1 MMNTFFFGYLPLKW
15 RLLLRI
21 ISVLYFLVL
30 LLIVLEMYSASS
42 VREYLISLLISSFWI
57 IPSIILVS
65 WVLKPFVKKSKE
77 NRINKK

>member
-1 MMNTFFFGYLPLKW
+1 MRYLLDTFFFGYLPLKW
-15 RLLLRI
+15 RRLLRI

-65 WVLKPFVKKSKE
+65 WALKPFVTKDQ
-77 NRINKK
+77 

>member
-1 MMNTFFFGYLPLKW
+1 MRYLLDTFFFGYLPLKW

-65 WVLKPFVKKSKE
+65 WALKPFVTKDQ
-77 NRINKK
+77 

>member
-1 MMNTFFFGYLPLKW
+1 MRYLLDTFFFGYLPLKW
-15 RLLLRI
+15 RRLLRI

-57 IPSIILVS
+57 IPSIILFS
-65 WVLKPFVKKSKE
+65 WALKPFVTKDQ
-77 NRINKK
+77 